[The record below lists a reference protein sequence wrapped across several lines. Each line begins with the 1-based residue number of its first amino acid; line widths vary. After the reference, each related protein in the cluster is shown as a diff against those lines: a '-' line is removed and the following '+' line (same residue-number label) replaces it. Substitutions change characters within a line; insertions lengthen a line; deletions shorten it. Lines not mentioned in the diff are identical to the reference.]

1 MNPKTTLYDW
11 LRMYVEARDIY
22 GVLYMY
28 LELDSSGTPRAWRI
42 IDNTCLDYVA
52 GAWYERNPNG
62 QRVRLEEQALLA
74 FSRTSL
80 VQTGGALS
88 ACLESV
94 LLDNTITEKFA
105 AWFKN
110 APLISSAL
118 SVPGI
123 VSDRIAEQIR
133 STWVANYTG
142 AGSLAV
148 LGNGS
153 SYQQYVPA
161 FRDLDIASIRGATE
175 SRITTSFGVPPLV
188 LYAAYALERATYSN
202 LEQAFKAFYVN
213 TVLPLAREIEH
224 ELTYTLLPL
233 YESPDD
239 LASERVRF
247 VLDMSAV
254 TILQLLQLA
263 APQAAED
270 ATEQAAQSEERAHAP
285 AHAVKQAE
293 VFSPEYIALE
303 ERFTKAMQRY
313 VDAVMD
319 DLEAEARLGAGNV

>member
-1 MNPKTTLYDW
+1 
-11 LRMYVEARDIY
+11 MYVEARDIF

-28 LELDSSGTPRAWRI
+28 LELDGSGTPRAWRI
-42 IDNTCLDYVA
+42 IDNTCLDFVS
-52 GAWYERNPNG
+52 GAWYERSSNG
-62 QRVRLEEQALLA
+62 QRVRLDEQALLA
-74 FSRTSL
+74 FNRTSL

-94 LLDNTITEKFA
+94 LLDNAITDKFA

-110 APLISSAL
+110 APLISGAL

-123 VSDRIAEQIR
+123 VSDKIAEQIR

-142 AGSLAV
+142 AGSFTPAV

-161 FRDLDIASIRGATE
+161 FKDLDIAAIRGATE

-247 VLDMSAV
+247 ILDMSAV

-263 APQAAED
+263 APQAAEVVRDTAED
-270 ATEQAAQSEERAHAP
+270 AAEQVAQREERAHAH
-285 AHAVKQAE
+285 AHATKQAE

-303 ERFTKAMQRY
+303 ERFAKAMQRY
-313 VDAVMD
+313 VTDVLD
-319 DLEAEARLGAGNV
+319 DLEAEARLGARNV